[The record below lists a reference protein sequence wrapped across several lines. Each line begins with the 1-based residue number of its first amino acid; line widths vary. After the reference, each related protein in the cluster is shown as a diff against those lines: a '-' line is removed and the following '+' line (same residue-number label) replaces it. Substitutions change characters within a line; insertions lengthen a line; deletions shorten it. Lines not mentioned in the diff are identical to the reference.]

1 MLMANLLRWLLSGRR
16 LEWALAALALVLCML
31 PERALAPWTND
42 VGRIVAAPLVPVAHA
57 GVFVRER
64 LRPARVPFDAQAPEV
79 LALEQQV
86 EYFRSMHAQA
96 MLEAERL
103 ERAIAAL
110 QAVTTRAGGQGLR
123 LVDASVV
130 GLDPARTDGT
140 VLVNAGSRHGVRE
153 GAVVLVDGDVFAG
166 RVSADIGAT
175 LARVV
180 PAARLSGIGVRLF
193 PPEGGPA
200 ASAPGA
206 VLKAAGDGSWTADV
220 ASSLEL
226 REGMVARVADER
238 FPRVA
243 LGTRI
248 GVVVRVEPIDEVPLA
263 RRVRIRPLAS
273 LDDAAAVVVA
283 AAEEA
288 PGGGTP

>member
-1 MLMANLLRWLLSGRR
+1 MLMANLVRWLLSGRR
-16 LEWALAALALVLCML
+16 LEWALAAVALALCML
-31 PERALAPWTND
+31 PERALLPWTND
-42 VGRIVAAPLVPVAHA
+42 LGRVVAVPLVPVAHV

-64 LRPARVPFDAQAPEV
+64 LRPTRVPFDARSPEV

-86 EYFRSMHAQA
+86 EFFRSMHAQS

-110 QAVTTRAGGQGLR
+110 GAVTTRAGAQGLR

-130 GLDPARTDGT
+130 GTDPSRVDGT

-153 GAVVLVDGDVFAG
+153 GSVVLVDGDVFAG
-166 RVSADIGAT
+166 RVSADVGAA

-180 PAARLSGIGVRLF
+180 PAPRLSGIGVRLL
-193 PPEGGPA
+193 PAEGGA
-200 ASAPGA
+200 ASAAPGA
-206 VLKAAGDGSWTADV
+206 VLKAAGDGTWTADV
-220 ASSLEL
+220 ASSVDL
-226 REGMVARVADER
+226 REGMVARVADDR

-248 GVVVRVEPIDEVPLA
+248 GTVVRVEPIDEVPLA

-273 LDDAAAVVVA
+273 LDDAVAVVVA
-283 AAEEA
+283 AEQASDGGA
-288 PGGGTP
+288 P